1 MNGRLL
7 LGAAFTALLYG
18 AYNFSIKL
26 ASGSIHQILG
36 AVILQ
41 VVAAVVGGTILVVL
55 RFTFQP
61 LEATPKGI
69 LWAIIAGA
77 AVGLAEISSFYVFSK
92 GLSATTGIPLIIG
105 GSVVAG
111 FVLGWIFLKEPVS
124 IFQIGGVLLI
134 VLGITLVSK

>member
-41 VVAAVVGGTILVVL
+41 VVAAAIGGSILL
-55 RFTFQP
+55 MLKIANQP
-61 LEATPKGI
+61 LEATPKGV
-69 LWAIIAGA
+69 LWATIAGV

-92 GLSATTGIPLIIG
+92 GLSATVGTPLIIG

-111 FVLGWIFLKEPVS
+111 FALGWIILKEPVS
-124 IFQIGGVLLI
+124 IIQIGGLLLI

>member
-1 MNGRLL
+1 MNQKL
-7 LGAAFTALLYG
+7 LGTALTAGLYG
-18 AYNFSIKL
+18 LYNFSIKL
-26 ASGSIHQILG
+26 ASGGIHQILG

-41 VVAAVVGGTILVVL
+41 VVAAAVGGTILTML
-55 RFTFQP
+55 RFTGQP

-69 LWAIIAGA
+69 LWAIVAGA
-77 AVGLAEISSFYVFSK
+77 AVGLAEISSFYVFSR
-92 GLSATTGIPLIIG
+92 GLSATIGIPLIIG

-124 IFQIGGVLLI
+124 ILQIGGVLLV